1 VSAHG
6 SLGLVAPCGHMCSSA
21 PRLDS
26 RLVKA
31 IVRLDDTSVPIAETY
46 RRTREVA
53 AHLDIPRPSY
63 EAHRALVHAARRE
76 RARRRANRETLIRVA
91 LYLDPV
97 DALYDRELAPH
108 LSL

>member
-1 VSAHG
+1 M
-6 SLGLVAPCGHMCSSA
+6 APCGRMCSSA
-21 PRLDS
+21 PRLDA

-46 RRTREVA
+46 RRSREVA
-53 AHLDIPRPSY
+53 ARLDIPRPSY
-63 EAHRALVHAARRE
+63 EAHRVLVHAARRE
-76 RARRRANRETLIRVA
+76 RARRRANRDTLIRVA

-97 DALYDRELAPH
+97 DALYDRELAPY